1 MVVKSRIKKIPSDSN
16 YVRIVTTK
24 GPRVILEF
32 KRKKY
37 GQELL
42 RIILHKQF
50 IIGHL

>member
-37 GQELL
+37 GQVSL